1 MKLLQKISWKF
12 RKLHITISPLIILIN
27 NTWEGWGFD
36 ILNIQSGLRE
46 YSLLKMTWEFPNGAE
61 KKLKFS
67 GDFLFLRTSLL
78 KELSDIDERML
89 WSHHISK
96 WDEIKHSILK
106 LIFR

>member
-46 YSLLKMTWEFPNGAE
+46 YSLLKMTWELPNGAD

-67 GDFLFLRTSLL
+67 GDVLFLRTPSLKLLEQLGDLELWSQLSKSEKILLSLL
-78 KELSDIDERML
+78 N
-89 WSHHISK
+89 
-96 WDEIKHSILK
+96 

>member
-36 ILNIQSGLRE
+36 ILNIQNGLQE
-46 YSLLKMTWEFPNGAE
+46 YSLLRMTWVLPNGAD

-67 GDFLFLRTSLL
+67 GDVLFLRTPALKLLGQLQDLELWSQLSKSEKILLSLL
-78 KELSDIDERML
+78 NS
-89 WSHHISK
+89 
-96 WDEIKHSILK
+96 
-106 LIFR
+106 IFR